1 MERAG
6 HTERAGPIAV
16 MYTPAL
22 QPAWEAR
29 DVAVAAYGLPP
40 SRKTTSMLEAR
51 KMGADLLR

>member
-29 DVAVAAYGLPP
+29 DVAVAAHGFAAE
-40 SRKTTSMLEAR
+40 SQDHVHVGSTKNGR
-51 KMGADLLR
+51 